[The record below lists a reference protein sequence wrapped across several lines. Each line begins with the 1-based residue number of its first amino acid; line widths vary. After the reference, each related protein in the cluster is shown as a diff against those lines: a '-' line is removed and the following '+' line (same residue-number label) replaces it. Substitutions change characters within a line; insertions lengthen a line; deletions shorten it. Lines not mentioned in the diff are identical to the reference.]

1 MRDRTAMKILF
12 IGDIV
17 GKPGRRAVRELLP
30 WIVEERRI
38 DFVIANCENAAAGF
52 GVTSEVIEELY
63 GCHIDVLT
71 SGNHIWDKKEIMNFV
86 DGYETLLRPAN
97 YPAGAPGHGSVVVAT
112 PSGIRVGVINLAG
125 RVFMNSL
132 DCPFRAVDTEIEE
145 MKNKARV
152 IIVDMHAEATSEK
165 IAMGWYLNGRVAA
178 VLGTHTHV
186 QTADER
192 ILPDETAYITDVG
205 MTGPFDSV
213 IGIKKEVILQ
223 RFLLQIPGKFDV
235 AKGDVRL
242 QGVTVEIDPDGRAK
256 AIERIN
262 VSLKEEQRC

>member
-1 MRDRTAMKILF
+1 LLDRMAMKILF

-30 WIVEERRI
+30 WIVEEKRI
-38 DFVIANCENAAAGF
+38 DLVIANCENAAAGF
-52 GVTSEVIEELY
+52 GITSDIVEELY

-71 SGNHIWDKKEIMNFV
+71 SGNHIWDKKEIMDFLE
-86 DGYETLLRPAN
+86 GYETLLRPAN
-97 YPAGAPGHGSVVVAT
+97 YPAGAPGRGSAVVTTSA
-112 PSGIRVGVINLAG
+112 GIRVGVINLAG
-125 RVFMNSL
+125 RVFMNPL
-132 DCPFRAVDTEIEE
+132 GCPFLTADREIGE
-145 MKNKARV
+145 MKNKAHV

-165 IAMGWYLNGRVAA
+165 IAMGWYLSGRVTA

-192 ILPDETAYITDVG
+192 ILPGETAYITDVG

-213 IGIKKEVILQ
+213 IGIKKEVIIQ
-223 RFLLQIPGKFDV
+223 RFLLQIPNKFDV

-242 QGVTVEIDPDGRAK
+242 QGVIVKINPNGQAAD
-256 AIERIN
+256 IERVN
-262 VSLKEEQRC
+262 VSLKEEQGC